1 MNNLGMVPRVSR
13 PLNNH
18 EGYILFT
25 CFLKRKKK
33 KKKKKSNK
41 IPTNT
46 PVKVLVGILFDFS
59 LIFHFVF

>member
-33 KKKKKSNK
+33 KKKKKNK

>member
-33 KKKKKSNK
+33 KKKKSNK
-41 IPTNT
+41 IPNNK

>member
-33 KKKKKSNK
+33 KKSNK

>member
-33 KKKKKSNK
+33 KKKKSNK